1 MSSVPFLIL
10 QKNYRWYSLYESK
23 EVVNL
28 AGHLML
34 TKDTE
39 NFEKHNWFYV
49 EFVLIKYESFC
60 LMTSHA
66 L

>member
-39 NFEKHNWFYV
+39 NFEKHN
-49 EFVLIKYESFC
+49 
-60 LMTSHA
+60 
-66 L
+66 